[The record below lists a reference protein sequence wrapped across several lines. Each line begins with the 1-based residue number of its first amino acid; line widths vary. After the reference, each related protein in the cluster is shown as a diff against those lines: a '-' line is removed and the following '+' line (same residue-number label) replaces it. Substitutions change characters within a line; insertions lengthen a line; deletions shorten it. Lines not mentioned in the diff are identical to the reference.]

1 MRKINISLSL
11 ALMLTLAGCRLG
23 PNYARPAINA
33 PGDYR
38 GQAPALDVS
47 VNTPSGTAPSN
58 SVQSSNA
65 QKSEAQ
71 KSLGDEKWW
80 TVFQDEQLQ
89 SLIRTALKNNY
100 DARIAAERVIAARAQ
115 LGITRADQLP
125 SLGASAALTSVR
137 SEKTAV
143 SPVFRSDSGQLA
155 LRASWE
161 LDFWGKYRSA
171 TEAARADLAATEWG
185 QKAVI
190 STLVSNV
197 ASAYFQL
204 RTLDLELEITQK
216 TLKSRQESLHLT
228 KTLADGG
235 AAPLMDVRQS
245 EQLVYSASTQIPA
258 LEKQIEQQ
266 ENYIS
271 ILLGQNP
278 GPIARGKK
286 LVEQPLLPSIP
297 AGLPSELIERR
308 PDIRQA
314 EETLIV
320 ANARIGVAKAA
331 YFPSISLTGAAGF
344 QSTALTSLFTGPAGL
359 WNLGPSVSQPI
370 FEGGRIHNNVLVTES
385 QQRQALLTYQQTTQG
400 AFRDV
405 SDALVAYRK
414 SRETHE
420 QQQLLTAAAQD
431 AARLSHVRYD
441 AGATSYIEVLT
452 NETNSYNAE
461 LNLAQAR
468 YSEVLALV
476 QVYNALGGG
485 WQQ

>member
-1 MRKINISLSL
+1 MRVTKLTLSL
-11 ALMLTLAGCRLG
+11 LLMLTVTGCKLG
-23 PNYARPAINA
+23 PKYTRPASIA
-33 PGDYR
+33 PDNFR
-38 GQAPALDVS
+38 GQAPEL
-47 VNTPSGTAPSN
+47 NQAPES
-58 SVQSSNA
+58 A
-65 QKSEAQ
+65 QKTPETAQ

-89 SLIRTALKNNY
+89 TLIRTALANNY
-100 DARIAAERVIAARAQ
+100 NARIAAERVVAARAQ
-115 LGITRADQLP
+115 LGITHADQLP
-125 SLGASAALTSVR
+125 SLGASGALSSVR
-137 SEKTAV
+137 QEETSM
-143 SPVFRSDSGQLA
+143 SPVYRADSGQLA
-155 LRASWE
+155 LSAAWE
-161 LDFWGKYRSA
+161 LDFWGKYRRA

-204 RTLDLELEITQK
+204 RTLDLELEITQQ
-216 TLKSRQESLHLT
+216 TLKSRQESLRLT
-228 KTLADGG
+228 KTLSEGG
-235 AAPLMDVRQS
+235 SVPLMDVRQA
-245 EQLVYSASTQIPA
+245 EQLVYTASTQIPT

-266 ENYIS
+266 ENYLS

-286 LVEQPLLPSIP
+286 LTEQPLLPSVP

-314 EETLIV
+314 EEQLIA

-331 YFPSISLTGAAGF
+331 YFPSISLTGAAGY
-344 QSTALTSLFTGPAGL
+344 QSTALTSLFQGPAGL
-359 WNLGPSVSQPI
+359 WDNALSVSQPI
-370 FEGGRIHNNVLVTES
+370 FEGGRIRNNVRITES
-385 QQRQALLTYQQTTQG
+385 QQRQALLAYQQTTQG

-414 SRETHE
+414 SREMRE
-420 QQQLLTAAAQD
+420 QQQLLAAAAQD

-441 AGATSYIEVLT
+441 AGATAYLEVLT
-452 NETNSYNAE
+452 NETNYYSAE
-461 LNLAQAR
+461 LNLSEAR

-476 QVYNALGGG
+476 QIYNALGGG

>member
-11 ALMLTLAGCRLG
+11 SLMLVLAGCRLG
-23 PNYARPAINA
+23 PNYTRPAVNA
-33 PGDYR
+33 PGGYR
-38 GQAPALDVS
+38 GQAPAMEAS
-47 VNTPSGTAPSN
+47 STAPSGN
-58 SVQSSNA
+58 TSSSNA
-65 QKSEAQ
+65 SSSNAQ

-89 SLIRTALKNNY
+89 TLIRTALKNNY
-100 DARIAAERVIAARAQ
+100 DARIAAERVVAARAQ
-115 LGITRADQLP
+115 LGITHADQLP

-137 SEKTAV
+137 SEKTSV
-143 SPVFRSDSGQLA
+143 SPVYRADSGQLA
-155 LRASWE
+155 LNAAWE
-161 LDFWGKYRSA
+161 LDFWGKYKGA
-171 TEAARADLAATEWG
+171 TEASRADLAATEWG

-204 RTLDLELEITQK
+204 RTLDLELEITQN
-216 TLKSRQESLHLT
+216 TLKSRQESTRLT
-228 KTLADGG
+228 KALADGG
-235 AAPLMDVRQS
+235 SSPLMDLRQS
-245 EQLVYSASTQIPA
+245 EQLVYSASTQIPT
-258 LEKQIEQQ
+258 LEKEIEQQ
-266 ENYIS
+266 ENYLS

-286 LVEQPLLPSIP
+286 LTEQPLLPSIP

-314 EETLIV
+314 EETLIA

-331 YFPSISLTGAAGF
+331 YFPSISLTGTAGY
-344 QSTALTSLFTGPAGL
+344 QSTALTSLFSGPAGL
-359 WNLGPSVSQPI
+359 WSAGPSLAQPI
-370 FEGGRIHNNVLVTES
+370 FEGGRIRNNVLLTES
-385 QQRQALLTYQQTTQG
+385 QQRQALLAYQQTTQG
-400 AFRDV
+400 AFREV
-405 SDALVAYRK
+405 SDALVAYQK
-414 SRETHE
+414 SREMRE
-420 QQQLLTAAAQD
+420 QQELLTAAAKD

-441 AGATSYIEVLT
+441 AGATAYIEVLT
-452 NETNSYNAE
+452 NETNYYNAE
-461 LNLAQAR
+461 LSLCQDR

>member
-1 MRKINISLSL
+1 MRTTYISLSL
-11 ALMLTLAGCRLG
+11 SLMLTLAGCRLE
-23 PNYARPAINA
+23 PNYARPAVNA
-33 PGDYR
+33 PGGYR
-38 GQAPALDVS
+38 GQAPAQDATGNVS
-47 VNTPSGTAPSN
+47 SNSAPSG
-58 SVQSSNA
+58 SVQPG
-65 QKSEAQ
+65 EAQ

-80 TVFQDEQLQ
+80 NVFQDEQLQ

-100 DARIAAERVIAARAQ
+100 DVRLAAERVVAAQAQ
-115 LGITRADQLP
+115 LGITHADQLP

-137 SEKTAV
+137 SEKTSV
-143 SPVFRSDSGQLA
+143 SPVFRSESGQLA
-155 LRASWE
+155 LNASWE
-161 LDFWGKYRSA
+161 LDFWGKYRNA
-171 TEAARADLAATEWG
+171 TKAARADLAATEWG

-204 RTLDLELEITQK
+204 RTLDLELEITQE

-245 EQLVYSASTQIPA
+245 EQLVYTASAQIPT

-286 LVEQPLLPSIP
+286 LTEQPLLPSIP

-314 EETLIV
+314 EETLIA

-331 YFPSISLTGAAGF
+331 YFPSISLTGTAGF
-344 QSTALTSLFTGPAGL
+344 QSTALTSLFSGPAGL
-359 WNLGPSVSQPI
+359 WSAGPSLAQPI
-370 FEGGRIHNNVLVTES
+370 FEGGRIHNNVRLTES

-405 SDALVAYRK
+405 SDALVAYQK
-414 SRETHE
+414 ARETRE
-420 QQQLLTAAAQD
+420 QQQLLTNAAQD

-441 AGATSYIEVLT
+441 AGATAYLEVLT
-452 NETNSYNAE
+452 NETNYFNAE
-461 LNLAQAR
+461 LSLSQAR
-468 YSEVLALV
+468 YAEVLALV
-476 QVYNALGGG
+476 QTYNALGGG

>member
-1 MRKINISLSL
+1 MRTISISLSL
-11 ALMLTLAGCRLG
+11 SLLLVLAGCRLG
-23 PNYARPAINA
+23 PNYTRPAVNA
-33 PGDYR
+33 PGGFR
-38 GQAPALDVS
+38 GQAPALDAS
-47 VNTPSGTAPSN
+47 STAQPG
-58 SVQSSNA
+58 NA
-65 QKSEAQ
+65 QSGSAQ

-80 TVFQDEQLQ
+80 MVFQDEQLQ

-100 DARIAAERVIAARAQ
+100 DVRIAAERVVAARAQ
-115 LGITRADQLP
+115 LGITHADQLP
-125 SLGASAALTSVR
+125 SLGASGAWSSVR
-137 SEKTAV
+137 QEKTSM
-143 SPVFRSDSGQLA
+143 SPVYRAESGQLA
-155 LRASWE
+155 LNASWE
-161 LDFWGKYRSA
+161 LDFWGKYKGA

-185 QKAVI
+185 QRAVV

-204 RTLDLELEITQK
+204 RTLDLELEITQD
-216 TLKSRQESLHLT
+216 TLKTRKESMRLT
-228 KTLADGG
+228 KALADGG
-235 AAPLMDVRQS
+235 SSPLMDVRQS
-245 EQLVYSASTQIPA
+245 EQLVYSASTQIPT

-266 ENYIS
+266 ENYLS

-314 EETLIV
+314 EETLIA

-331 YFPSISLTGAAGF
+331 YFPSISLTGTAGY
-344 QSTALTSLFTGPAGL
+344 QSTALTSLFSGPAGL
-359 WNLGPSVSQPI
+359 WSVGPSLAQPI
-370 FEGGRIHNNVLVTES
+370 FEGGRIRNNVRLTES
-385 QQRQALLTYQQTTQG
+385 QQRQALLAYQQTTQG
-400 AFRDV
+400 AFREV
-405 SDALVAYRK
+405 SDALVAYQK
-414 SRETHE
+414 SRELRE

-441 AGATSYIEVLT
+441 AGATAYIEVLT
-452 NETNSYNAE
+452 NETNYYNAE
-461 LNLAQAR
+461 LSLSQAR